1 MKYHKKFL
9 LGIEILNY
17 LKYVCFGIGKRY
29 FFEFNLIDNYGDV
42 HLFVES
48 EPKYTPSRVIQIT
61 KSTTARKICEVHSE
75 LEKNCCIAS
84 SGVKEVSLE

>member
-1 MKYHKKFL
+1 
-9 LGIEILNY
+9 

-61 KSTTARKICEVHSE
+61 KYLTA
-75 LEKNCCIAS
+75 KN
-84 SGVKEVSLE
+84 L